1 MRIEAMQSDLQKQLN
16 ETNNR
21 IQGEEDQI
29 ANLDAQGGK
38 VRADGEK
45 LKGEVK
51 VQNSSKFMQIY
62 TTFHITQFLYFIT
75 DNGSTIGSLWGW

>member
-29 ANLDAQGGK
+29 ANLDAQGTK

-51 VQNSSKFMQIY
+51 VCNISRI
-62 TTFHITQFLYFIT
+62 
-75 DNGSTIGSLWGW
+75 

>member
-1 MRIEAMQSDLQKQLN
+1 MN

-29 ANLDAQGGK
+29 ANLDAQGTK

-51 VQNSSKFMQIY
+51 VCNISRI
-62 TTFHITQFLYFIT
+62 
-75 DNGSTIGSLWGW
+75 